1 MGKSFGAFVII
12 KNYLIAFSF
21 TKTNLSYLWRSE
33 ELNIHDF
40 YLPTDV
46 SISFFILLK
55 ARNAVLGCCLLDPAF
70 LDIFSNPIAIP
81 RIVRQ

>member
-40 YLPTDV
+40 YLHNDV
-46 SISFFILLK
+46 FISFLILLK
-55 ARNAVLGCCLLDPAF
+55 ARNAVLGCFLLDPAF